1 MEEVKMKNGLKNSVL
16 LKAVTKRKVIV
27 MKTKFIPLYIVALSI
42 TSLSCKKFLD
52 PEPPKNVTAA
62 GLAFQDEKI
71 ATSTVLGLYTSMNG
85 YNNQFASG
93 FLSMLMSFAA
103 DDYYYAAASYDAY
116 KNNSL
121 LPSTSY
127 LDRMWSQP
135 YAIIGHAN
143 SVIEGVEASSLSTSV
158 KAQLT
163 GEAKFVRAF
172 CYFYLVNMFNKVPLV
187 KDTDVFKNTSLPQ
200 STKQEVYE
208 FITQDLVDA
217 VANLSD
223 AYPSAERVRPN
234 KKAAQ
239 ALLAR
244 VYLYTQKW
252 DLAESTASLVIADN
266 RYKIP
271 ADLKSVFLKT
281 SEEAIWQLLTVNTS
295 TAGVNTWEG
304 FSMVPTTTTGNPLY
318 RVYDK
323 TLLAFAGDDK
333 RISDWTTEQVF
344 GGVPYRYPSK
354 YRYRTATPVVEY
366 NTVLRLAEQY
376 LIRAEARANIGTP
389 AKISEAVN
397 DLNVLRNRANAQPS
411 LSSSLSKADALLA
424 VENERRFELLGEWGH
439 RWFDLV
445 RTNRAVPVLSVTK
458 ANGFTASD
466 TLIPIHDDI
475 LKTNTNLKPND

>member
-1 MEEVKMKNGLKNSVL
+1 MKNVLKNSL
-16 LKAVTKRKVIV
+16 LVVAITNRKVLK
-27 MKTKFIPLYIVALSI
+27 MKAKFIPLYIIALSI
-42 TSLSCKKFLD
+42 TSFSCKKFLD
-52 PEPPKNVTAA
+52 PKPPKNVTSA

-71 ATSTVLGLYTSMNG
+71 ATSTVLGMYTSMNG
-85 YNNQFASG
+85 YNSQFASG
-93 FLSMLMSFAA
+93 FLSTLMSITA
-103 DDYYYAAASYDAY
+103 DDYYYAATSYDAY

-135 YAIIGHAN
+135 YAIIGQAN
-143 SVIEGVEASSLSTSV
+143 SVIEGVANSSLSPSV

-187 KDTDVFKNTSLPQ
+187 KDTDVFKNNNLPQ
-200 STKQEVYE
+200 STKQEVYD

-217 VANLSD
+217 VGNLGD

-244 VYLYTQKW
+244 VYLYTEKW

-304 FSMVPTTTTGNPLY
+304 FSIVPTTTTGNPLY
-318 RVYDK
+318 RVYQT
-323 TLLAFAGDDK
+323 TLDAFANTDK
-333 RISDWTTEQVF
+333 RKLDWTTEQVYNS
-344 GGVPYRYPSK
+344 VSYRYPSK
-354 YRYRTATPVVEY
+354 YKYRTATPVTEY

-397 DLNVLRNRANAQPS
+397 DLNVLRGRADVDL
-411 LSSSLSKADALLA
+411 LSSSLSKPDALLA
-424 VENERRFELLGEWGH
+424 VENERHFELLGEWGH

-445 RTNRAVPVLSVTK
+445 RTNRAVQVLSVTK

-466 TLIPIHDDI
+466 MFIPIHENI